1 MMMTMMTMT
10 MVIIR
15 RAQQIVAANSN
26 SKQQLLFKLQL
37 SLTAA
42 LLDSR
47 FPMMVMIMVMVR
59 IICIFKNMHIG
70 DFLQTTPAAQQH
82 LAQTV
87 NYAQV

>member
-1 MMMTMMTMT
+1 MMMT

-15 RAQQIVAANSN
+15 RAQLIVAANSN
-26 SKQQLLFKLQL
+26 SKQQLLFKRQL

-47 FPMMVMIMVMVR
+47 FPSIMVMIMVMVR

-70 DFLQTTPAAQQH
+70 DLLQTTPAAQQH